1 MRACGSVRAMWR
13 RREFLRTLG
22 MTGAGALAG
31 AALRVPAA
39 WAKAPVEPELIVRNS
54 WPEHWETTLEAL
66 GREYYT
72 SNERFFVRSHFP
84 VPELDAS
91 SWRLEVTGLVER
103 PLSVSLAE
111 LRKLPQVDAVHVLE
125 CAGNGRGLYSL
136 LNTAGT
142 QWERGAVGNA
152 RWAGPLLSSLLYQ
165 ADLKPEARHVWFE
178 AADRAPLPDV
188 PPFVR
193 SIPIEKALGDTLLA
207 LRMNGSALPRLHGA
221 PARIV
226 VPGWFGMASTK
237 WVTRIRVEATPSDN
251 HWFVRGY
258 RYVYP
263 GEDPASAPPVQEMK
277 VKSIIT
283 WPLEGMRLPGGGV
296 HFAGFAW
303 GGPSSV
309 RLVELSLDEGQSWRP
324 VFLGREGSPTSW
336 RDWSLDLPV
345 PSHQRLSVMVRAI
358 DGNGQQQPLAARANA
373 SGYAN
378 NSIHRVS
385 FRVD

>member
-1 MRACGSVRAMWR
+1 MWR

-22 MTGAGALAG
+22 VTGAGALAG
-31 AALRVPAA
+31 SALRVPAA
-39 WAKAPVEPELIVRNS
+39 WAKTPVEPELIVRNS

-66 GREYYT
+66 GREYFT

-84 VPELDAS
+84 VPAVNAS

-103 PLSVSLAE
+103 PLSLSLAE
-111 LRKLPQVDAVHVLE
+111 LKKLPQVDAVHVLE

-136 LNTAGT
+136 PNTAGT

-152 RWAGPLLSSLLYQ
+152 RWAGPLLSTVLYLSDLL
-165 ADLKPEARHVWFE
+165 PEGKHVWFE

-193 SIPIEKALGDTLLA
+193 SIPIEKALDDTLLA
-207 LRMNGSALPRLHGA
+207 LRMGGSPLPPQHGA

-226 VPGWFGMASTK
+226 VPGWYGMASTK
-237 WVTRIRVEATPSDN
+237 WVTRIRVEAKPSDN
-251 HWFVRGY
+251 HWFARGY

-283 WPLEGMRLPGGGV
+283 WPLEGVRLPGGGV

-303 GGPSSV
+303 GGSSGV
-309 RLVELSLDEGQSWRP
+309 KLVELSLDDGQSWRP
-324 VFLGREGSPTSW
+324 VFLARETSRTAW

-345 PSHQRLSVMVRAI
+345 GSHQRLSVMVRAI
-358 DGNGQQQPLAARANA
+358 DGAGQQQPLAARANA

>member
-1 MRACGSVRAMWR
+1 MWR

-22 MTGAGALAG
+22 LTGAGALAG
-31 AALRVPAA
+31 AVLRVPSA
-39 WAKAPVEPELIVRNS
+39 WAKTPVEPELIVRNT

-66 GREYYT
+66 GREYFT

-84 VPELDAS
+84 VPELNPTT
-91 SWRLEVTGLVER
+91 WRLEVTGLVER
-103 PLSVSLAE
+103 PLSLSLAE
-111 LRKLPQVDAVHVLE
+111 LKKAPQVDAVHVLE
-125 CAGNGRGLYSL
+125 CAGNGRGLFQL
-136 LNTAGT
+136 PNTAGT

-152 RWAGPLLSSLLYQ
+152 RWSGPLLSTLLYH
-165 ADLKPEARHVWFE
+165 ADLMPEAKHVWFE
-178 AADRAPLPDV
+178 AADRAPLPGV

-193 SIPIEKALGDTLLA
+193 SIPIEKALGDTMLA

-226 VPGWFGMASTK
+226 VPNWYGMASTK
-237 WVTRIRVEATPSDN
+237 WVTGIRVEATPSDN
-251 HWFVRGY
+251 HWFARGY

-277 VKSIIT
+277 VKSVIT
-283 WPLEGMRLPGGGV
+283 WPLEGVRLPGGGV

-303 GGPSSV
+303 GGSSGV
-309 RLVELSLDEGQSWRP
+309 KLVELSIDEGQSWRP
-324 VFLGREGSPTSW
+324 VFLAQETSRSAW

-345 PSHQRLSVMVRAI
+345 PSHQRMSAMVRAI

>member
-1 MRACGSVRAMWR
+1 MWR

-22 MTGAGALAG
+22 VTGVGALAG
-31 AALRVPAA
+31 SALRVPAA
-39 WAKAPVEPELIVRNS
+39 WAKTPVEPELIVRNS

-66 GREYYT
+66 GREHFT

-84 VPELDAS
+84 VPAVNAS

-103 PLSVSLAE
+103 PLSLTLAD
-111 LRKLPQVDAVHVLE
+111 LKKLPQVDAEHVLE
-125 CAGNGRGLYSL
+125 CAGNGRGLYAL
-136 LNTAGT
+136 PNTAGT

-152 RWAGPLLSSLLYQ
+152 RWAGPLLSTVLYLSDLL
-165 ADLKPEARHVWFE
+165 PEGKHVWFE

-193 SIPIEKALGDTLLA
+193 SIPIEKALDDTLLA
-207 LRMNGSALPRLHGA
+207 LRMGGSPLPERHGA

-226 VPGWFGMASTK
+226 VPGWYGMASTK
-237 WVTRIRVEATPSDN
+237 WVTRIRVEAKPSDN
-251 HWFVRGY
+251 HWFARGY

-263 GEDPASAPPVQEMK
+263 GEDPANAPPVQEMK

-283 WPLEGMRLPGGGV
+283 WPLEGLRLAGGGV
-296 HFAGFAW
+296 HFAGYAW
-303 GGPSSV
+303 GGTSGV
-309 RLVELSLDEGQSWRP
+309 KLVEVSLDEGQSWRP
-324 VFLGREGSPTSW
+324 VFLARETSRTAW

-345 PSHQRLSVMVRAI
+345 GSHQRLAVMVRAI
-358 DGNGQQQPLAARANA
+358 DGAGQQQPLAARANA